1 MSTEPTGE
9 RLTEL
14 RQEFAAI
21 DTDGDGYI
29 TERELG
35 ERFPG
40 LPAEAI
46 GSLNRDG
53 DSDGDGRFSFEEF
66 VRLVARD

>member
-9 RLTEL
+9 RLAEL
-14 RQEFAAI
+14 RQAFAAI
-21 DTDGDGYI
+21 DADGDGFV
-29 TERELG
+29 TEAEFRG
-35 ERFPG
+35 HFPD

-46 GSLNRDG
+46 GSLNRVG

-66 VRLVARD
+66 VRLVYRG